1 MVLFRKSG
9 GVMPINRQDKEELD
23 LEGNGGLCWRKWEVS
38 LSSRKGL
45 GQKWEVGGEGSIS

>member
-1 MVLFRKSG
+1 
-9 GVMPINRQDKEELD
+9 MPVNRQDKEELD
-23 LEGNGGLCWRKWEVS
+23 LEGKVGLCWRKREVS